1 MCDVIGKMRHQ
12 TMWMFDRIEM
22 ISSAATDARNMEG
35 RSAMMSLRKSS

>member
-12 TMWMFDRIEM
+12 TMWMFDRVET